1 VIIKSLSR
9 RSGTRQVLN
18 YLFKDKGKLINAKG
32 KTLTIRHNV
41 RGRSLERYVKEFQ
54 TNEGLR
60 INRRSNSVEVYHTV
74 LSFSSKDK
82 EHITEGMLR
91 DIGREYIRQRGEDN
105 MFVGVAHFTGTEHIH
120 LHMVMAGC
128 KYMTGESNRQS
139 RAEFRE
145 LKLAMDDYQREK
157 YPELTNSLPEHGKAK
172 EHTLSIR
179 ETQKET
185 LLETLNAAYSNS
197 KSLDDFLE
205 QVRAMGHE
213 PYTRGGKVTGI
224 KFQGER
230 KFRFQTLGYDKD
242 KIAKL
247 EAQAETEK
255 AELEELNDIRERS
268 NDRELE
274 TDEREREL
282 RDDRDNDEEE
292 DEEVDDDDDS
302 EDDDMK

>member
-1 VIIKSLSR
+1 MIIKSLSR
-9 RSGTRQVLN
+9 RSGTRQALN
-18 YLFKDKGKLINAKG
+18 YLFKDKAKCTNEKG

-41 RGRSLERYVKEFQ
+41 RGRSLERYVKEFRE
-54 TNEGLR
+54 NEGLR

-82 EHITEGMLR
+82 EHITEAMLK
-91 DIGREYIRQRGEDN
+91 DIGREYIEQRGEEN
-105 MFVGVAHFTGTEHIH
+105 MYIGTAHFNHDHVH
-120 LHMVMAGC
+120 LHLVMAGC

-145 LKLAMDDYQREK
+145 LKLAMDAYQKER
-157 YPELTNSLPEHGKAK
+157 YPHLVNSLPEHGKGK
-172 EHTLSIR
+172 ERTLGIR

-185 LLETLNAAYSNS
+185 LLRTLDKAYQNS

-213 PYTRGGKVTGI
+213 PYERGGKVTGI
-224 KFQGER
+224 KFEGER
-230 KFRFQTLGYDKD
+230 KFRFQTLGYDKE

-274 TDEREREL
+274 TDERERDL
-282 RDDRDNDEEE
+282 DDDSDEEE
-292 DEEVDDDDDS
+292 EDTDDDDDS
-302 EDDDMK
+302 EDDDTK